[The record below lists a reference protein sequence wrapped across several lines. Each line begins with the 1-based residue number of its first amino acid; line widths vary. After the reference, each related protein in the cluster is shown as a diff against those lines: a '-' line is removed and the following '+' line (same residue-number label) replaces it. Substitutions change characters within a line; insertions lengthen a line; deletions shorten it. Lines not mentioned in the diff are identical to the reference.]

1 MNENTELIQLT
12 DKAIA
17 QVKNIF
23 KQEDK
28 GPEYG
33 LRLGVIG
40 GGCSGLS
47 YKIDFDKKK
56 EKDNVLTFDEV
67 SVFIDLK
74 SSIYLKGVIL
84 DFKDGL
90 NGKGFIFVNPN
101 AANTCGC
108 GESFS
113 V

>member
-1 MNENTELIQLT
+1 MENQIINIT
-12 DKAIA
+12 DKALEQIA
-17 QVKNIF
+17 QIF
-23 KQEDK
+23 DSEERSEGD
-28 GPEYG
+28 G
-33 LRLGVIG
+33 LRLGVVG

-47 YKIDFDKKK
+47 YKIDFDSPK
-56 EKDNVLTFDEV
+56 EKDHILTFDKV
-67 SVFIDLK
+67 KVYIDLK
-74 SSIYLKGVIL
+74 SAVYLKGITL

-90 NGKGFIFVNPN
+90 NGKGFVFVNPN